1 MLQQLKKKTR
11 YNFVTPLTSI
21 VVLKDKHREEMEQ
34 KLNLKEPTEP
44 TAAPL
49 SVINMNINTLDEEQ
63 AVDWS
68 SYPRYNY
75 RPTAL
80 PSYGGVYTHVVLPL
94 KPGINLCF
102 NWNGKHGEVCLLHV
116 LSYDIIF

>member
-1 MLQQLKKKTR
+1 
-11 YNFVTPLTSI
+11 
-21 VVLKDKHREEMEQ
+21 MEQ

-80 PSYGGVYTHVVLPL
+80 PSYGGVYRDPHVVLPL
-94 KPGINLCF
+94 KEGINLCF
-102 NWNGKHGEVCLLHV
+102 NWNGKNEEVCV
-116 LSYDIIF
+116 FVVFCVN

>member
-1 MLQQLKKKTR
+1 
-11 YNFVTPLTSI
+11 
-21 VVLKDKHREEMEQ
+21 MEQ

-80 PSYGGVYTHVVLPL
+80 PSYGGVCRDPHVVLPL
-94 KPGINLCF
+94 NKGINLCF
-102 NWNGKHGEVCLLHV
+102 NWNGKNEEVCMFV
-116 LSYDIIF
+116 VFCVN